1 MIKTQ
6 QIKVTTTG
14 SAGSA
19 TGAGITDSAVTGK
32 ILALYINYHAS
43 TPATAD
49 LTITERKGSTDIQT
63 IWTETNSTTD
73 VVRYPNTPAQ
83 DNAENAV
90 TYDGTNEIYI
100 PFVTDSKIRASL
112 AQADALTDAVV
123 VEVRY
128 DDGR

>member
-1 MIKTQ
+1 
-6 QIKVTTTG
+6 VTTTG
-14 SAGSA
+14 LAGSA
-19 TGAGITDSAVTGK
+19 TGSGITDAAVTGK

-49 LTITERKGSTDIQT
+49 VVITEMRGSTALQT

-73 VVRYPNTPAQ
+73 IVRYPNTPAQ
-83 DNAENAV
+83 DNAENNV

-100 PFVTDSKIRASL
+100 PFVTNSKINAAV

-123 VEVRY
+123 IEVRY